1 MVCRGE
7 AEEGGESR
15 LAALRAGI
23 RFRFKSEGGA
33 MSKRD
38 AEHKF
43 YLVREDVLP
52 EAMKKTL
59 EAKELIDRGRAESVW
74 EAVKQVDLS
83 RSAFYKYRDTIYPFH
98 KVVKERIIT
107 LFFHLEDRSGT
118 LSELL
123 RLVAEYRGNI
133 LTIHQT
139 IPLQGR
145 ANVTLSL
152 NVSEMTIDLDE
163 MLSALKNLDFIDTV
177 EVLGSGG

>member
-1 MVCRGE
+1 MK
-7 AEEGGESR
+7 
-15 LAALRAGI
+15 LNQTD
-23 RFRFKSEGGA
+23 
-33 MSKRD
+33 M
-38 AEHKF
+38 KF

-59 EAKELIDRGRAESVW
+59 EAKEMIERGKADSVW
-74 EAVKQVDLS
+74 DAVQRVDLS
-83 RSAFYKYRDTIYPFH
+83 RSAYYKYRDTVYPFH
-98 KVVKERIIT
+98 TVVKERIIS

-123 RLVAEYRGNI
+123 SLVAQSGCNV

-152 NVSEMTIDLDE
+152 NIGEMSVE
-163 MLSALKNLDFIDTV
+163 MDQLLAKLRQLEFVEKV
-177 EVLGSGG
+177 EVLGSGA